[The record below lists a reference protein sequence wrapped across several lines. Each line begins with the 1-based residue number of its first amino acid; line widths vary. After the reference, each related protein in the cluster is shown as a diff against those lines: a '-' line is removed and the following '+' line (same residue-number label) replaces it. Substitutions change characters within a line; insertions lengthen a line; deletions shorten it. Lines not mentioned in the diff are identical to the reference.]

1 MTDPATAD
9 NRYPR
14 AEKLKSKRELD
25 LLFDKGKWKTV
36 GNLRIVTYSKGEL
49 SNAKIGVSVSKR
61 NFKKAVHRNRIKR
74 LLREAY
80 RLNKSTFT
88 EAFGTSG
95 ISMLFWVS
103 STMPKNYD
111 EVKEAFLMLCNQKNK

>member
-1 MTDPATAD
+1 MTDSGTGD
-9 NRYPR
+9 TCYPR

-36 GNLRIVTYSKGEL
+36 GNMRIVTYSNAEL
-49 SNAKIGVSVSKR
+49 PQAKIGVSVSKR
-61 NFKKAVHRNRIKR
+61 NFKKAVYRNRIKR

-80 RLNKSTFT
+80 RLNKSSFT

-95 ISMLFWVS
+95 ISMIFWVS

-111 EVKEAFLMLCNQKNK
+111 EVKEAFLKLCQTKK